1 MAGHRLRYV
10 GALAAM
16 FAGIGLIYLTPLVTR
31 AAIDGVITSHPSA
44 EISAPA
50 RFLADHRA
58 AWGTGRTLTAAAA
71 AAFAITVS
79 ASVFMGLQGRFSGIA
94 SEQIA
99 RGLRDRLARH
109 LQHVPMVWHDKI
121 QTGDIV
127 QRCTSDVDTVRLFYR
142 EQVIQ
147 IVQAGTRIAIGFPIL
162 LALDWKMGLS
172 ATALMPVIILF
183 AVFFFRRV
191 QGSFTATEV
200 AEGIMTS
207 TLQENLTGIRVV
219 RAFAR
224 QEFEIERF
232 TKKNADYRDKNR
244 HLFKILAIYWSSSDF
259 LCITQFAAI
268 IFIGA
273 WRASRGTMTIGT
285 MIAFVSYAQMFI
297 WPVREVGRV
306 LTELGKTLV
315 AIGRIKEVLDVPEET
330 APARSQVAFS
340 PSPGTPRE
348 VRCEGDFRMPDRLA
362 VRNHPHPDPIP
373 AHRERGPATGLGPR
387 VRGHIELADVGFK
400 HGDNCVLRHVTLS
413 IPAGKTVA
421 LLGPSGAG
429 KTTLVNLL
437 LRLYDHDEGTIT
449 LDGIDIKTLDRK
461 YVRSQFGVVLQE
473 PFLYSK
479 TLRDNIK
486 LGRHTAADEEMVAAA
501 QTAAIHESIE
511 AFDQKYDTLIGERG
525 VTLSGGQ
532 RQRSAI
538 ARALLKDAPV
548 VIFDDA
554 LSAVDTNTEVKI
566 LDQIRR
572 QAGRHTMILIAHRLS
587 TLMHADQ
594 IAVMEHG
601 SIVQLGTHDELVEQD
616 GLYRRL
622 WNIQGVLAEDLRAE
636 TGEEPALALER
647 V

>member
-1 MAGHRLRYV
+1 MRQSEPKFKTLWILMAGHRLRYV
-10 GALAAM
+10 GALLAM

-31 AAIDGVITSHPSA
+31 AAIDGVITAHPSA
-44 EISAPA
+44 DISAPA
-50 RFLADHRA
+50 RFLARHRE
-58 AWGTGRTLTAAAA
+58 AWGTGWTLTAAGV

-79 ASVFMGLQGRFSGIA
+79 ASFFMGLQGRFSGIA

-99 RGLRDRLARH
+99 RGLRNRLARH
-109 LQHVPMVWHDKI
+109 LQHVPMTWHDKI

-147 IVQAGTRIAIGFPIL
+147 IVQACTRIAIGFPIL

-191 QGSFTATEV
+191 QGSFTAAEV

-232 TKKNADYRDKNR
+232 TKKNADYRDMNR

-259 LCITQFAAI
+259 LCMTQFAAI

-315 AIGRIKEVLDVPEET
+315 AIGRIKEVLDVPEES
-330 APARSQVAFS
+330 APPAQARSELLRR
-340 PSPGTPRE
+340 PG
-348 VRCEGDFRMPDRLA
+348 A
-362 VRNHPHPDPIP
+362 
-373 AHRERGPATGLGPR
+373 AAR
-387 VRGHIELADVGFK
+387 VRGDIELIDVGFK
-400 HGDNCVLRHVTLS
+400 HGDNWVLRHVTLS
-413 IPAGKTVA
+413 IPAGKTIA

-486 LGRHTAADEEMVAAA
+486 LGRHTAAEDEMVAAA

-554 LSAVDTNTEVKI
+554 LSAVDTNTEVTI

-616 GLYRRL
+616 GLYARL
-622 WNIQGVLAEDLRAE
+622 WNIQGVLAEDLKAE
-636 TGEEPALALER
+636 MGDEPALELER